1 LRGYAWSWRP
11 RVVYLVKFDIGEI
24 DVVHVT
30 WATPVGCTVDPVAQR
45 KIMESPERELGEGR

>member
-1 LRGYAWSWRP
+1 M
-11 RVVYLVKFDIGEI
+11 VYLVKFDIGEI